1 MKKVSLVLTILN
13 ENKSIMLLIEA
24 LARQSKKPDEIIF
37 IDAGSTDG
45 TIDRIR
51 KVQEENRRIRLLVE
65 PGANRSR
72 GRNVGI
78 ERAHGP
84 IIALTDAGCRPK
96 KDWLKKLTTPFANK
110 VVDVV
115 GGFYL
120 PEGDSLFQ
128 KSLSVYTCARKHQV
142 HAKTFLPASRSL
154 AFRKRIW
161 KQVGGFPEE
170 LNTCEDRVFVQRLQ
184 EAGAK
189 FAKAP
194 QAIVYWEQKKT
205 LREAFLQLY
214 GYAKGDMEA
223 QYFPHVLRIGS
234 VWLRYLLAGSFLL
247 SFPLLLLFIIPQYLA
262 WVIGK
267 GYMVVND
274 KRALYMLP
282 LMQLTADLAVLSGS
296 LAGMISKKRVLQ

>member
-1 MKKVSLVLTILN
+1 MQKVSLVLTVLN
-13 ENKSIMLLIEA
+13 ENTSIKRLMEA
-24 LARQSKKPDEIIF
+24 LAGQSKKPDEIIF

-84 IIALTDAGCRPK
+84 IIALTDGGCRPK
-96 KDWLKKLTTPFANK
+96 KDWLKKLTAAFTNK
-110 VVDVV
+110 EVDVV

-120 PEGDSLFQ
+120 PEGDSLIQ
-128 KSLSVYTCARKHQV
+128 KALSVYTCAGKHQL
-142 HAKTFLPASRSL
+142 HAKTFLPASRSM
-154 AFRKRIW
+154 AFRKPIW
-161 KQVGGFPEE
+161 RKVGGFPEE
-170 LNTCEDRVFVQRLQ
+170 LTTCEDRVFVERLRD
-184 EAGAK
+184 AGAK
-189 FAKAP
+189 FATAP
-194 QAIVYWEQKKT
+194 RAIVYWEQKKT
-205 LREAFLQLY
+205 WKEAFLQLY

-223 QYFPHVLRIGS
+223 QYFPHVLRIGL

-247 SFPLLLLFIIPQYLA
+247 SFPLLLLFFLPQYLA

-267 GYMVVND
+267 GYMVVKD
-274 KRALYMLP
+274 KRALYLLP